1 MRRAIS
7 DCNSTLDLAISPST
21 WLLPSNMVILK
32 EIMPGYNNTLLR
44 ASERGMKFGIN
55 SGLNYHKPT
64 VVPKKAHQDGGS
76 DLGEQPKKVNQAVVT
91 WTVSFARPLK
101 QVAEHTNVSNGS
113 PAKPVEK
120 EPVLVPDS
128 HTSELMILGVLG
140 AGVGVL
146 VSKYVL

>member
-101 QVAEHTNVSNGS
+101 QVAEQ
-113 PAKPVEK
+113 
-120 EPVLVPDS
+120 PVLVPDG